1 MNIWDIF
8 KKNKTETN
16 HDSEILAQNNKMTE
30 FSIPDYFE
38 ITSTDIKEFQLFRRT
53 FNIKGDD
60 KELRDK
66 DYEKYQKTKEFYIL
80 STIIK
85 TLDFPAISI
94 INSPDSDFDIT
105 LGLKSNPLYR
115 NNLNPSL
122 GLVLMMSNSYESDL
136 ATFLIITAPGIMRI
150 PKLVYKKG
158 KCLEF
163 HYTNNIKETKNI
175 NKEIAFLSNYK
186 NKYNKSYIDSLAAEK
201 PKDYEIQLIKD
212 LESKIIIQD
221 LNINEQDISILNNF
235 YFELQSNS
243 FDDLSLSLYHSLNER
258 ISFISIKNGY
268 LIIKGNDQEEKTIY
282 TTLQEDELS
291 EEMHNLLSKSKIRKK

>member
-85 TLDFPAISI
+85 TLDFPAISVL
-94 INSPDSDFDIT
+94 NSPDSDFDIT

-122 GLVLMMSNSYESDL
+122 GLALMMSNSYESDL

-158 KCLEF
+158 KC
-163 HYTNNIKETKNI
+163 
-175 NKEIAFLSNYK
+175 
-186 NKYNKSYIDSLAAEK
+186 
-201 PKDYEIQLIKD
+201 
-212 LESKIIIQD
+212 
-221 LNINEQDISILNNF
+221 
-235 YFELQSNS
+235 
-243 FDDLSLSLYHSLNER
+243 
-258 ISFISIKNGY
+258 
-268 LIIKGNDQEEKTIY
+268 
-282 TTLQEDELS
+282 
-291 EEMHNLLSKSKIRKK
+291 